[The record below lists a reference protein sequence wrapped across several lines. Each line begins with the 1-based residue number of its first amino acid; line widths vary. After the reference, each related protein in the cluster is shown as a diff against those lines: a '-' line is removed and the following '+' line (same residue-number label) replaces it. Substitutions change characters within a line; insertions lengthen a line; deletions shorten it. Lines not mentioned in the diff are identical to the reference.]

1 MAATVGLLFI
11 AFWIA
16 VGFGILMADFRA
28 YRRAGPLQA
37 RPVRVADLE
46 DGMAAK
52 LVGTLRLPEDALQA
66 PVSGRACA
74 GYEVRVARKKR
85 FLWRDVGKEREAGG
99 FYLDDGTGEVFVPLS
114 KDASL
119 QLITAAR
126 YTKNQRRRGPKPV
139 RRLLRRWLQEEPA
152 ASYRC
157 DEGALVEGQRVAVYG
172 VFRRR
177 PDQRPARVDD
187 YRSRPLQFVA
197 EPGEDRVYVSDLR
210 ESLG

>member
-1 MAATVGLLFI
+1 MAATAGLLFI
-11 AFWIA
+11 GFWIA
-16 VGFGILMADFRA
+16 VGFGILLADLRA

-37 RPVRVADLE
+37 RPVRVEELE

-52 LVGTLRLPEDALQA
+52 LVGTLRLPAKALRA
-66 PVSGRACA
+66 PVSGRPCA
-74 GYEVRVARKKR
+74 GYEVRIAQKR
-85 FLWRDVGKEREAGG
+85 RFWWRDVGTRREAGG

-114 KDASL
+114 EETSL

-126 YTKNQRRRGPKPV
+126 YTKNQRRRGPKAV
-139 RRLLRRWLQEEPA
+139 RRLLDSWLTEEPA

-157 DEGALVEGQRVAVYG
+157 DEGALVDGQRVAVYG

-177 PDQRPARVDD
+177 PDQRPASVDD
-187 YRSRPLQFVA
+187 YRSRPQHFVA
-197 EPGEDRVYVSDLR
+197 EPGADRVYVSDLR